1 MTSYATAHAPG
12 TPTWAIDIGG
22 TKTLLGRLVG
32 GVLTVAA
39 VIRTPDDPAVLAAWL
54 RRHVPGRVARLG
66 VAFPG
71 GLDEDGRVT
80 AWPNRPE
87 WVGYGL
93 RDALGRIAHTV
104 VLRDDGESAAAGE
117 ATRGIA
123 QGRPDAL
130 VAVFGTGLGGALV
143 LDG

>member
-1 MTSYATAHAPG
+1 MTAPMTAYVPAHG
-12 TPTWAIDIGG
+12 RSGRPTWAIDIGG

-54 RRHVPGRVARLG
+54 RRQVPGRTARLG

-87 WVGYGL
+87 WAGFGL
-93 RDALGRIAHTV
+93 REALGRIALAV
-104 VLRDDGESAAAGE
+104 VLRDDRECPAA
-117 ATRGIA
+117 RGA
-123 QGRPDAL
+123 PPGVAHGRSDR
-130 VAVFGTGLGGALV
+130 
-143 LDG
+143 